1 MGLCSQ
7 RKRKLRADRMPNKE
21 KAMKQIILAI
31 FVMVLGS
38 FAITDAAGAEGREWK
53 VVTVELAPG
62 TADTRPFHR
71 GVEPVYVLEGAGYLE
86 ADGKPKVALN
96 PGAVTT
102 LQPKQGHVL
111 KNASQT
117 RPLKVLVVLHL
128 QNGGVRRQQAYEQ
141 PIF

>member
-1 MGLCSQ
+1 
-7 RKRKLRADRMPNKE
+7 MPDKE
-21 KAMKQIILAI
+21 KAMKQITLAI

-38 FAITDAAGAEGREWK
+38 FATTDAAGAEGREWN

-62 TADTRPFHR
+62 AADARHFHP
-71 GVEPVYVLEGAGYLE
+71 GVELVYVLEGAGYLE

-102 LQPKQGHVL
+102 LQPKRGYVL

-117 RPLKVLVVLHL
+117 RPLKVLVVLRS
-128 QNGGVRRQQAYEQ
+128 QTGGIRRQQAYEQ

>member
-1 MGLCSQ
+1 
-7 RKRKLRADRMPNKE
+7 
-21 KAMKQIILAI
+21 MKQITLAI

-38 FAITDAAGAEGREWK
+38 FVFADVAGAEDREWK

-62 TADTRPFHR
+62 TADARHFQP
-71 GVEPVYVLEGAGYLE
+71 GVELVYVLEGAGYLE

-102 LQPKQGHVL
+102 IQPKQAHVL

-117 RPLKVLVVLHL
+117 RPLKVLVVLRS
-128 QNGGVRRQQAYEQ
+128 QTGGVRRQQAYEQ

>member
-1 MGLCSQ
+1 
-7 RKRKLRADRMPNKE
+7 
-21 KAMKQIILAI
+21 MKQITLAI

-38 FAITDAAGAEGREWK
+38 FAIADAAGAEGRVWK
-53 VVTVELAPG
+53 IVTVELAPG
-62 TADTRPFHR
+62 TADERHFNP
-71 GVEPVYVLEGAGYLE
+71 GVELVYVLEGAGYLE

-102 LQPKQGHVL
+102 LQPKQALVL

-117 RPLKVLVVLHL
+117 RPLKVLVVLRL
-128 QNGGVRRQQAYEQ
+128 SNGGIRRQQAAEQ

>member
-1 MGLCSQ
+1 
-7 RKRKLRADRMPNKE
+7 
-21 KAMKQIILAI
+21 MKQIILAI

-38 FAITDAAGAEGREWK
+38 FVFADVAGAEGREWK

-62 TADTRPFHR
+62 TADARHFQP
-71 GVEPVYVLEGAGYLE
+71 GVELVYVLEGAGYLE

-102 LQPKQGHVL
+102 LQPKQSHVL

-117 RPLKVLVVLHL
+117 RPLKVLVVLRLH
-128 QNGGVRRQQAYEQ
+128 NESARRQQAYEQ

>member
-1 MGLCSQ
+1 ML
-7 RKRKLRADRMPNKE
+7 NKE
-21 KAMKQIILAI
+21 KVMKQITLAI

-38 FAITDAAGAEGREWK
+38 FVLADAAWAEGREWK
-53 VVTVELAPG
+53 VITVELAPG
-62 TADTRPFHR
+62 TADARHIQP
-71 GVEPVYVLEGAGYLE
+71 GVELVYVLEGAGFLE

-117 RPLKVLVVLHL
+117 RSLKVLVVLHL

>member
-1 MGLCSQ
+1 
-7 RKRKLRADRMPNKE
+7 
-21 KAMKQIILAI
+21 MKQITLAI

-38 FAITDAAGAEGREWK
+38 FAIADAAGKEGREWK
-53 VVTVELAPG
+53 IVTVELAPG
-62 TADTRPFHR
+62 TADARHFHP
-71 GVEPVYVLEGAGYLE
+71 GVELVYVLEGAGYLE
-86 ADGKPKVALN
+86 ADGEPPVTLN

-117 RPLKVLVVLHL
+117 RPLKVLVVLRL
-128 QNGGVRRQQAYEQ
+128 PNGGVSRQQAYAQ

>member
-1 MGLCSQ
+1 
-7 RKRKLRADRMPNKE
+7 
-21 KAMKQIILAI
+21 MKQIALAI

-38 FAITDAAGAEGREWK
+38 FAIADAAGAEGREWK

-62 TADTRPFHR
+62 TADARHFHP
-71 GVEPVYVLEGAGYLE
+71 GVELVYVLEGAGYLE

-102 LQPKQGHVL
+102 LQPKQGNVL
-111 KNASQT
+111 KNASLT
-117 RPLKVLVVLHL
+117 RPLKVLVVLRPPA
-128 QNGGVRRQQAYEQ
+128 GGVRRQQADEQ

>member
-1 MGLCSQ
+1 
-7 RKRKLRADRMPNKE
+7 
-21 KAMKQIILAI
+21 MKQIALAI
-31 FVMVLGS
+31 FVMVLGA
-38 FAITDAAGAEGREWK
+38 FVITDAAGAEGREWK

-62 TADTRPFHR
+62 TADVRYFHP
-71 GVEPVYVLEGAGYLE
+71 GVELVYVLEGAGYLE

>member
-1 MGLCSQ
+1 
-7 RKRKLRADRMPNKE
+7 
-21 KAMKQIILAI
+21 MKQITLAI

-38 FAITDAAGAEGREWK
+38 LAIADASRAEGGEWK

-62 TADTRPFHR
+62 AADARHFHP
-71 GVEPVYVLEGAGYLE
+71 GVELVYVLEGAGYLE

-102 LQPKQGHVL
+102 LQPKQALVL

-117 RPLKVLVVLHL
+117 RPLKVLVVLRPPA
-128 QNGGVRRQQAYEQ
+128 GSVRRQQADEQ

>member
-1 MGLCSQ
+1 
-7 RKRKLRADRMPNKE
+7 MPNKE

-38 FAITDAAGAEGREWK
+38 FVFADVAGAEGREWK

-62 TADTRPFHR
+62 TADARHFQP
-71 GVEPVYVLEGAGYLE
+71 GVELVYVLEGAGYLE

-102 LQPKQGHVL
+102 LQPKQSHVL

>member
-1 MGLCSQ
+1 
-7 RKRKLRADRMPNKE
+7 
-21 KAMKQIILAI
+21 MKQIILAI

-38 FAITDAAGAEGREWK
+38 FAITDAAGAESREWK
-53 VVTVELAPG
+53 IVTVELAPG
-62 TADTRPFHR
+62 TADARHFYP
-71 GVEPVYVLEGAGYLE
+71 GAELVYVLEGAGYLE

-111 KNASQT
+111 KNASLT
-117 RPLKVLVVLHL
+117 RPLKVLVVLRPPA
-128 QNGGVRRQQAYEQ
+128 GGVRRQQAVEQ